1 MENMEIKDFIEK
13 FSEQF
18 EDTETTVFTPEL
30 EYKELDEWDS
40 MMALTIISMI
50 ADEYNV
56 PINGFDLKSSNTI
69 QQLFET
75 IKNKK

>member
-1 MENMEIKDFIEK
+1 MEIKDFIEK